1 MYKITDYSYEKA
13 KKLNVQIK
21 PSTKKN
27 KKIDVFKNGK
37 LISTIGDINYLDYP
51 NYIKKAGL
59 TYANERRRLYR
70 IRHKNDISIVG
81 SNGWFSNKIL
91 W

>member
-1 MYKITDYSYEKA
+1 MYKITDYSFKKA
-13 KKLNVQIK
+13 KELGVMIK

-27 KKIDVFKNGK
+27 KKIDVYKDGV
-37 LISTIGDINYLDYP
+37 LITSVGNSQYLDYP
-51 NYIKKAGL
+51 TYIINKGL

-70 IRHKNDISIVG
+70 IRHKNDDGIAG
-81 SNGWFSNKIL
+81 YYALNLL